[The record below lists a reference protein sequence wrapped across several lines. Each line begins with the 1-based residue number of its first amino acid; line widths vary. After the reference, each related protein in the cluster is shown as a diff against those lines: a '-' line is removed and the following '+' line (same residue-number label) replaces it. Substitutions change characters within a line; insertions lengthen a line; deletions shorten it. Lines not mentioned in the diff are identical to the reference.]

1 MSIQA
6 YTLFQLGWQPGYSQ
20 HLTLQDFE
28 AGYPARV
35 VGVHRSG
42 LSVLSARG
50 LATVVL
56 PRDVAAGV
64 EPAATVGD
72 WLLIEMETPRVL
84 RLLERQSLI
93 ARIAAGSEHRAQ
105 AIAANL
111 DTLFVVTSCNDDFN
125 LSRLERY
132 LAVAFE
138 AGVEPVIVLTKAD
151 LCADV
156 ETYLDAAR
164 SIAPTI
170 AVVPVDAT
178 SALSV
183 ENLAPWLGSGQ
194 TGAFVGSSGVGKST
208 LANTLTG
215 SAAQATGGIREDDAR
230 GRHTTTAREMFALPG
245 GAWVIDTP
253 GMRELRIGSVE
264 TGMNTVFDDVEAL
277 AAQCRFHDCR
287 HQGDRGCAV
296 AAAIDDG
303 SLDGR
308 RLDNY
313 RKLQREAA
321 NAARSIKERH
331 EHDRHYGLL
340 NHRTQRSQREKKGRD
355 Y

>member
-1 MSIQA
+1 MSIK
-6 YTLFQLGWQPGYSQ
+6 YFTLHQLGWRPGYSH

-50 LATVVL
+50 ASTVSLLHGSAT
-56 PRDVAAGV
+56 GV
-64 EPAATVGD
+64 EPAVTVGD
-72 WLLIEMETPRVL
+72 WLLIEMDAPRVL
-84 RLLERQSLI
+84 RVLERYSLI
-93 ARIAAGSEHRAQ
+93 VRIAAGSEHRMQ

-156 ETYLDAAR
+156 GAYLDAVR

-170 AVVPVDAT
+170 GFMAIDAT
-178 SALSV
+178 SATASGL
-183 ENLAPWLGSGQ
+183 LAPWLADGQ
-194 TGAFVGSSGVGKST
+194 TVAFVGSSGVGKST
-208 LANTLTG
+208 LANTLVGDST
-215 SAAQATGGIREDDAR
+215 QATGGIREDDAR
-230 GRHTTTAREMFALPG
+230 GRHTTTAREMFVLPG

-253 GMRELRIGSVE
+253 GMRELRVGAIE
-264 TGMNTVFDDVEAL
+264 AGMGAVFDDIETL

-287 HQGDRGCAV
+287 HDGDRGCAV
-296 AAAIDDG
+296 ESAIAG
-303 SLDGR
+303 GQLDGR
-308 RLDNY
+308 RLVNY

-321 NAARSIKERH
+321 NAVRTTRERR
-331 EHDRHYGLL
+331 EQDRHYGLL
-340 NHRTQRSQREKKGRD
+340 NRTAQRLQREKKGRD

>member
-1 MSIQA
+1 MSTQA
-6 YTLFQLGWQPGYSQ
+6 FTLFQLGWRPSYSH

-35 VGVHRSG
+35 VGVHRNS

-50 LATVVL
+50 AATVVM
-56 PRDVAAGV
+56 PQAPVAGG
-64 EPAATVGD
+64 EPAVTVGD
-72 WLLIEMETPRVL
+72 WLLIEMEAPRVS
-84 RLLERQSLI
+84 RLIERQSLI
-93 ARIAAGSEHRAQ
+93 ARIAAGSEHRMQ

-151 LCADV
+151 LC
-156 ETYLDAAR
+156 EDAEAYRDTAR
-164 SIAPTI
+164 SIAPATAIVTI
-170 AVVPVDAT
+170 DAT
-178 SALSV
+178 SASSGAS
-183 ENLAPWLGSGQ
+183 LAAWLGSGQ
-194 TGAFVGSSGVGKST
+194 TVGFVGSSGVGKST
-208 LANTLTG
+208 LANTLIG
-215 SAAQATGGIREDDAR
+215 SAAQATGSIREDDAR

-253 GMRELRIGSVE
+253 GMRELRVGSVE
-264 TGMNTVFDDVEAL
+264 TGMTAVFDDVEAL
-277 AAQCRFHDCR
+277 AAQCRFHDCH

-296 AAAIDDG
+296 AAAIAAG

-321 NAARSIKERH
+321 NAVRSTKERR

-340 NHRTQRSQREKKGRD
+340 NRQAQRSQREKKGRD